1 MKKYIL
7 MALLGLVTVMP
18 ASAQSYRNSRYYNR
32 STGRLDYSQRNH
44 SHRNYSYV
52 GDYES
57 RPIYV
62 GFRVGPS
69 FSSVIS
75 DNHEFDGGSTKTGL
89 NVGMAAGFCLSDY
102 VPLFLESGLYYI
114 EKGGKGNRDFKYSLN
129 YLEMPF
135 VLKYIHNFDNSFSIQ
150 PFFGGYVA
158 AGVSGK
164 VKNYYERESYN
175 AFGDDYDQFKRFDGG
190 LRMGVGV
197 QYDLLYAD
205 LTYDLGLSNIGHDVF
220 DEAKNSALMLNI
232 GINF

>member
-1 MKKYIL
+1 

>member
-32 STGRLDYSQRNH
+32 NTGRLDYSQRNH
-44 SHRNYSYV
+44 RGYSRV
-52 GDYES
+52 GDYGAV
-57 RPIYV
+57 PFYV
-62 GFRVGPS
+62 GFRVGPT

-89 NVGMAAGFCLSDY
+89 NVGMAAGFIVSPY
-102 VPLFLESGLYYI
+102 VPLFLESGLYYT

-175 AFGDDYDQFKRFDGG
+175 AFGDGHDQFKRFDGG
-190 LRMGVGV
+190 LRMGIGI

-205 LTYDLGLSNIGHDVF
+205 LTYDLGLSNVGHDVF